1 MKGVSAMRD
10 ILEVSGREKLEEM
23 IGSLS
28 LRFDFPLVL
37 MDMEGEALA
46 SAGTPCAGLDCLD
59 GVCCPAGTLL
69 ADMPVRHRGERLGTL
84 AACIPVGEPAKELE
98 AAAYCLEQFFNLE
111 TEIDDLSSEVVRVYD
126 ELSIIYSLSNKLG
139 SEMDVDTI
147 CRRVLEEAERILSVH
162 NLSIMLLDAISNE
175 LYTRMST
182 GRDRETAYSFRC
194 SAGTGFIEHICRQG
208 EPVTVC
214 DIAADG
220 RFSLPFPAT
229 SVLCVPLLSDKRM
242 IGMLLACDKLS
253 GEEFWS
259 QELKLMGVFAAE
271 VASAIKKAQ
280 LYEEINEIF
289 INTVQALASAIDAKD
304 PYTYGHSRRV
314 ARLSAAI
321 CEELGMLR
329 KDIRQVVLAA
339 ILHDIG
345 KIGTPER
352 ILQKPGHLE
361 PAELEKIKE
370 HPARGAQILSNIRE
384 FNNIIKWIRHHH
396 EWYDGKG
403 YPDHMSAENI
413 PLEARVITIADAFD
427 AMTSD
432 RPYRKGMPANEA
444 LRIMNEFAGSQFDP
458 RILTLFKQVY
468 DSGRERA
475 LFEGKETGDG
485 LTGRQGT
492 DLY

>member
-1 MKGVSAMRD
+1 
-10 ILEVSGREKLEEM
+10 
-23 IGSLS
+23 
-28 LRFDFPLVL
+28 
-37 MDMEGEALA
+37 
-46 SAGTPCAGLDCLD
+46 
-59 GVCCPAGTLL
+59 
-69 ADMPVRHRGERLGTL
+69 
-84 AACIPVGEPAKELE
+84 
-98 AAAYCLEQFFNLE
+98 
-111 TEIDDLSSEVVRVYD
+111 
-126 ELSIIYSLSNKLG
+126 
-139 SEMDVDTI
+139 MDVDTI
-147 CRRVLEEAERILSVH
+147 CRRVLEEAGRVLAVH
-162 NLSIMLLDAISNE
+162 NLSVMLVDADRNE

-182 GRDRETAYSFRC
+182 GRDRETAFPFRC
-194 SAGTGFIEHICRQG
+194 SLGTGFIEHICQLS

-229 SVLCVPLLSDKRM
+229 SVLCVPLISDKRM

-280 LYEEINEIF
+280 LYEDINEIF

-314 ARLSAAI
+314 AQLSAAI
-321 CEELGMLR
+321 CEELGMSR
-329 KDIRQVVLAA
+329 KEIRQVMLAA

-403 YPDHMSAENI
+403 YPDHVSAENI
-413 PLEARVITIADAFD
+413 PVESRVITVADAFD

-432 RPYRKGMPANEA
+432 RPYRKGMPADEA

-458 RILTLFKQVY
+458 QILALFRRIY

-475 LFEGKETGDG
+475 LFEGTDTGGGLPYRKEAE
-485 LTGRQGT
+485 LQQAVS
-492 DLY
+492 

>member
-1 MKGVSAMRD
+1 MKGVAAMHD
-10 ILEVSGREKLEEM
+10 VLQIPAREKLEEL

-28 LRFDFPLVL
+28 QRFDFPLVL

-46 SAGTPCAGLDCLD
+46 SARTPCVDLDCL
-59 GVCCPAGTLL
+59 GGARCPAGTLL
-69 ADMPVRHRGERLGTL
+69 ADIPVHHKGEKLGTL
-84 AACIPVGEPAKELE
+84 AACLPVGEHGKELQ
-98 AAAYCLEQFFNLE
+98 AAAFCLEQFFNLE
-111 TEIDDLSSEVVRVYD
+111 TEIDDLSSEVVRVYE

-147 CRRVLEEAERILSVH
+147 CQRVLEEAGRILAVH
-162 NLSIMLLDAISNE
+162 NISVMLVDTDRNE
-175 LYTRMST
+175 LYTRISA
-182 GRDRETAYSFRC
+182 GRDGETRSFRSC
-194 SAGTGFIEHICRQG
+194 LGTGLFERICRQG
-208 EPVTVC
+208 EPVTIC
-214 DIAADG
+214 DITADG
-220 RFSLPFPAT
+220 RLSFPFPAK
-229 SVLCVPLLSDKRM
+229 SVLCVPLISDNRT
-242 IGMLLACDKLS
+242 IGMILACDKLS

-280 LYEEINEIF
+280 LYEEINELF
-289 INTVQALASAIDAKD
+289 IHTVEALASAIDAKD

-321 CEELGMLR
+321 CEELGMYR
-329 KDIRQVVLAA
+329 KEIRQVMLAA

-361 PAELEKIKE
+361 PEELEKIKE
-370 HPARGAQILSNIRE
+370 HPARGAHILSNIRE

-403 YPDHMSAENI
+403 YPDQIKAENI
-413 PLEARVITIADAFD
+413 PLEARVITVADSFD

-432 RPYRKGMPANEA
+432 RPYRKGMPASEA

-458 RILTLFKQVY
+458 RILAAFKRVY

-475 LFEGKETGDG
+475 LFEGNDTGMSLPASREAG
-485 LTGRQGT
+485 LP
-492 DLY
+492 